1 MNPGFRGVGGF
12 GREFESIV
20 VGVALTVFVLGVEY
34 MVGACCQVAVEV
46 VGSSISYHPVVNSD
60 SANLPLYSF
69 NVNWHPASSRSGA
82 EVPPYQL

>member
-46 VGSSISYHPVVNSD
+46 VGQLYLIPSCGEFRFGEFTVVF
-60 SANLPLYSF
+60 L
-69 NVNWHPASSRSGA
+69 
-82 EVPPYQL
+82 